1 MSALKRQ
8 PRKFSR
14 GFTLLEALIAMLVLS
29 IGLLG
34 LAGLQA
40 TSARFGHDAYV
51 RSLTTMIASEII
63 DKIRMRTGKQNDQ
76 AGRLNAISSFATTAP
91 AGTCNPNLGT
101 VANDLACWQN
111 NISNLLP
118 GGSGSITDNADG
130 SFTVTVSWY
139 DRDGETT
146 RSTNWTFVTSGS

>member
-1 MSALKRQ
+1 MNVLKRQ
-8 PRKFSR
+8 PGKSSR
-14 GFTLLEALIAMLVLS
+14 GFTLLEAMIAMLVLS

-40 TSARFGHDAYV
+40 SSARFGHDAYV
-51 RSLTTMIASEII
+51 RSLTTMIAGDII
-63 DKIRMRTGKQNDQ
+63 DKIRMKTGKQNDQ
-76 AGRLNAISSFATTAP
+76 AGRLSAIAAFATTDP
-91 AGTCNPNLGT
+91 ASTCNPSLGT

-111 NISNLLP
+111 SISNQLP
-118 GGSGSITDNADG
+118 GGSGTITDNADG

-139 DRDGETT
+139 DRDAETT

>member
-1 MSALKRQ
+1 MNALKR
-8 PRKFSR
+8 PFCKASR

-40 TSARFGHDAYV
+40 TSARFSHDAYV
-51 RSLTTMIASEII
+51 RSLTTMITSEII
-63 DKIRMRTGKQNDQ
+63 DKIRMKTGKQNDQ
-76 AGRLNAISSFATTAP
+76 AARLNTISTYAVTAP
-91 AGTCNPNLGT
+91 AGTCDPSLAT
-101 VANDLACWQN
+101 IANELACWQN
-111 NISNLLP
+111 NITKTLP
-118 GGSGSITDNADG
+118 GGSGTITDNADG

-146 RSTNWTFVTSGS
+146 RSTSWTFVTSGP